1 MLPCI
6 SATSELLHMCDV
18 YLNYQ
23 CALQSPIVQALAS
36 DLTKVEQLV
45 EEAVRQLSAAATS
58 SSIQPLDAL
67 TAMEAM
73 NDAHVR
79 QMLPQVE
86 AASAQFEEL
95 AAQCMDCKV
104 CAPVNQPAF
113 HCMCNPAVHCM
124 MCKVCL
130 SR

>member
-1 MLPCI
+1 MTFANI
-6 SATSELLHMCDV
+6 HA
-18 YLNYQ
+18 
-23 CALQSPIVQALAS
+23 ALQSPIVQALAS

-86 AASAQFEEL
+86 AAAAQFEEL

-104 CAPVNQPAF
+104 GAPCSGLAVP
-113 HCMCNPAVHCM
+113 CMV
-124 MCKVCL
+124 VCL
-130 SR
+130 STHPCIRCHGRCQPWGRAADVATF